1 MKRLTLLLLGLALG
15 VSATANAQGLTMQMS
30 NGWTFTFAGNVN
42 VFWVFSKANV
52 NAGDASNSN
61 IRTGLLPT
69 FATFEA
75 KGKEGG
81 LTLGVHF
88 GFAPQIQNPDQC
100 HDNFILTCTNGGAPN
115 LGTQAGAQI
124 DMRQVYLTIG
134 LKDGSQILA
143 GRELGLFGR
152 QNILQDMTLFGVGAV
167 GIGSGQAKGTTLGR
181 IAYGYIYPNFNAQV
195 TYSTK
200 PGQAQVSIG
209 LFQPSVLGS
218 GTYTFTR
225 IPRVEGEFSYNQKS
239 GKNNYMF
246 WLGGL
251 WQSTSDSASGG
262 QSISSIGGTAGIKA
276 SMSDLSLVVSGYIG
290 KGLGTGLLFSGFEKA
305 GTAAISTETR
315 SSDGGYAQIM
325 YKLQPKTS
333 VGLSW
338 GFSRLK
344 NNDTA
349 APNGDGNTAVRSN
362 VYSYTAGI
370 YHQWTKSLKLV
381 FEGTE
386 EGTTGVNIGATP
398 VAAGT
403 KQIDISG
410 GFMLFF

>member
-1 MKRLTLLLLGLALG
+1 MKRLTLLLVAVALLWP
-15 VSATANAQGLTMQMS
+15 AAANAQLTMQMS
-30 NGWTFTFAGNVN
+30 NGWSFTFAGNVN
-42 VFWVFSKANV
+42 VFWVFTKENTA
-52 NAGDASNSN
+52 AGDASNSSV
-61 IRTGLLPT
+61 RTGLLPT

-75 KGKEGG
+75 RGKEAGMN
-81 LTLGVHF
+81 LGVHF
-88 GFAPQIQNPDQC
+88 GFAPQIQNGAV
-100 HDNFILTCTNGGAPN
+100 HDNFGDRAIGVGT
-115 LGTQAGAQI
+115 GTQAGAQI
-124 DMRQVYLTIG
+124 DMREVYLTIC
-134 LKDGSQILA
+134 LKDWSQILA

-152 QNILQDMTLFGVGAV
+152 QNIVQDMTLFGVGAV
-167 GIGSGQAKGTTLGR
+167 GIGGGQSGGTTLGR

-195 TYSTK
+195 TFSTK

-276 SMSDLSLVVSGYIG
+276 SMSDLSIVVSGYIG

-305 GTAAISTETR
+305 GTAATSTETR

-349 APNGDGNTAVRSN
+349 APNGDGNTAVRAN
-362 VYSYTAGI
+362 GYSYTAGI

-386 EGTTGVNIGATP
+386 EGTTGVIGGLAP
-398 VAAGT
+398 GT